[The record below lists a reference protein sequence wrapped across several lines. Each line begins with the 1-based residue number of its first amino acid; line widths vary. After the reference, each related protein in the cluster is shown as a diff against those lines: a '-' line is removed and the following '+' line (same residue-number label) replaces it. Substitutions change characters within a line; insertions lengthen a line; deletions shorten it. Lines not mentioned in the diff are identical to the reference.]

1 MVWYYCISR
10 VMEEIIATKYQ
21 ALSGVLTERQRR
33 LWAASEAESLG
44 HGGVAIV
51 FRATGI
57 SRVTIN
63 RGIKEL
69 QAESTLPRTQSRQ
82 PGGGRKKR

>member
-1 MVWYYCISR
+1 
-10 VMEEIIATKYQ
+10 MEEIIATKYQ